1 MRGWKDDASGLE
13 QRLKDLETIARSLRR
28 RWWLVGLGLAL
39 GLTGWAFGVVR
50 TRPGT
55 IVLVGGGGLV
65 LNALLGIINERGWY
79 RWWLIYGL
87 ALLDVLLVGVLV
99 VWFGHGGFAVAFL
112 IAVLPY
118 AFDQGH
124 TVGNFLV
131 LTAALAYLGASY
143 LHDALYGGAG
153 GQTAAGLETVGLI
166 TVAWALKQ
174 IPATL
179 IRRIRDARDVMG
191 EAEQGQLAVR
201 APAEESDELGFLEK
215 SFNRMLGEIGATIS
229 TVQREAD
236 EVAAFAEQLAASA
249 EELHATS
256 ETVTHTAQ
264 HLARDLAQ
272 QRELAEGAR
281 GESAK
286 AADQAES
293 LRVRAELMQVDAA
306 RLVAAAQRG
315 RERVARASQ
324 TLRAVGD
331 EVRATASTVAGLSGM
346 SERIGGF
353 AQTIARI
360 ARQTH
365 LLALNAAIEAARA
378 EEHGEGFAVVADEV
392 RSLAGEAG
400 KSAREVAELVSELR
414 AGIDAAARAMQSGE
428 AKVRDIG
435 AVAAEAD
442 SALQELHQGI
452 ELVGD
457 LVDATAEVSRGQAQR
472 LAELAQSLQQVA
484 AISSGSSQS
493 ADGAAAATQAQ
504 ITSMGDLTAT
514 SQQLAQ
520 LAERLRASIARFSV
534 LRRDPAPREHPSTR
548 AAADR
553 SPRPGHA
560 SRVGSLVPHPRVEG
574 VKRVQGIP
582 VRGDQQVDVARER
595 DVERETPAEL
605 AGGDA
610 QHRFQVPAEALRRRV
625 VEPVGHIGDGQ
636 AGVEEQIGGVQQ
648 PHAGEI
654 GLGRREADPVKAR
667 HQRAGADAEVTG
679 QAAHRAEDRGEARQR
694 LEEHPHLLG
703 RVVERG
709 HDARQDARRYGRGG
723 VGEQVA
729 QPAPAG
735 SLGAI
740 DRGPDA
746 GGAEPQQCF
755 RDVVVMA

>member
-1 MRGWKDDASGLE
+1 MVQAVTAQPGAADHRSLASRMRGWKDDASGLE

-99 VWFGHGGFAVAFL
+99 VWFGHGGFVVAFL

-143 LHDALYGGAG
+143 LHGVLYGDAG
-153 GQTAAGLETVGLI
+153 GLTAAGLETVGFI

-179 IRRIRDARDVMG
+179 IRRIREARDVMG
-191 EAEQGQLAVR
+191 EAERGQLAVR

-215 SFNRMLGEIGATIS
+215 SFNRMLEEIGTTIS

-236 EVAAFAEQLAASA
+236 EVAAFSEQLAASA
-249 EELHATS
+249 EQLHATS

-264 HLARDLAQ
+264 KLARDLAK
-272 QRELAEGAR
+272 QRELAEAAR

-392 RSLAGEAG
+392 RALAAEAG
-400 KSAREVAELVSELR
+400 RSAREVAELVSDLR

-442 SALQELHQGI
+442 GALQELHRGI

-457 LVDATAEVSRGQAQR
+457 LVNATADVSRGQAQR
-472 LAELAQSLQQVA
+472 LASLAQSLQQVA
-484 AISSGSSQS
+484 SISTASSDS
-493 ADGAAAATQAQ
+493 ANNTAAATQAQ

-534 LRRDPAPREHPSTR
+534 LRRETTTRDDPSTR
-548 AAADR
+548 AAAD
-553 SPRPGHA
+553 
-560 SRVGSLVPHPRVEG
+560 
-574 VKRVQGIP
+574 
-582 VRGDQQVDVARER
+582 
-595 DVERETPAEL
+595 
-605 AGGDA
+605 
-610 QHRFQVPAEALRRRV
+610 
-625 VEPVGHIGDGQ
+625 
-636 AGVEEQIGGVQQ
+636 
-648 PHAGEI
+648 
-654 GLGRREADPVKAR
+654 
-667 HQRAGADAEVTG
+667 
-679 QAAHRAEDRGEARQR
+679 
-694 LEEHPHLLG
+694 
-703 RVVERG
+703 
-709 HDARQDARRYGRGG
+709 
-723 VGEQVA
+723 
-729 QPAPAG
+729 
-735 SLGAI
+735 
-740 DRGPDA
+740 
-746 GGAEPQQCF
+746 
-755 RDVVVMA
+755 

>member
-1 MRGWKDDASGLE
+1 MLLVTFSSTRPGQGSLASRMRGWKDDAAGLE

-28 RWWLVGLGLAL
+28 RWWLVGFGLAL
-39 GLTGWAFGVVR
+39 GIIGWGFGVVHA
-50 TRPGT
+50 RPGT
-55 IVLVGGGGLV
+55 MVLLAGGGLI

-79 RWWLIYGL
+79 RWWLIYVL
-87 ALLDVLLVGVLV
+87 ALLDVLLVAVLI
-99 VWFGHGGFAVAFL
+99 VWFGHGGFVVAFL

-131 LTAALAYLGASY
+131 LTAALAYLGAVQAHH
-143 LHDALYGGAG
+143 LLYGGDPAL
-153 GQTAAGLETVGLI
+153 APAPVLETVTLMV
-166 TVAWALKQ
+166 VAMTLKE

-179 IRRIRDARDVMG
+179 IQRIRRTRSIMG
-191 EAEQGQLAVR
+191 EAEHGFLAVR
-201 APAEESDELGFLEK
+201 AAAQESDELGFLEK
-215 SFNRMLGEIGATIS
+215 SFNKMIEEIGGTIS

-249 EELHATS
+249 QEMHATS
-256 ETVTHTAQ
+256 DAVTHTAQ
-264 HLARDLAQ
+264 QLATDLGG
-272 QRELAEGAR
+272 QRATVDGAR

-306 RLVAAAQRG
+306 RLVAAAERG

-324 TLRAVGD
+324 TLRTVGE

-346 SERIGGF
+346 SERIGVF

-378 EEHGEGFAVVADEV
+378 EQHGEGFAVVADEV

-442 SALQELHQGI
+442 SALQELHYGI

-457 LVDATAEVSRGQAQR
+457 LVNATAEVSRGQAQR

-548 AAADR
+548 AAAD
-553 SPRPGHA
+553 
-560 SRVGSLVPHPRVEG
+560 
-574 VKRVQGIP
+574 
-582 VRGDQQVDVARER
+582 
-595 DVERETPAEL
+595 
-605 AGGDA
+605 
-610 QHRFQVPAEALRRRV
+610 
-625 VEPVGHIGDGQ
+625 
-636 AGVEEQIGGVQQ
+636 
-648 PHAGEI
+648 
-654 GLGRREADPVKAR
+654 
-667 HQRAGADAEVTG
+667 
-679 QAAHRAEDRGEARQR
+679 
-694 LEEHPHLLG
+694 
-703 RVVERG
+703 
-709 HDARQDARRYGRGG
+709 
-723 VGEQVA
+723 
-729 QPAPAG
+729 
-735 SLGAI
+735 
-740 DRGPDA
+740 
-746 GGAEPQQCF
+746 
-755 RDVVVMA
+755 

>member
-1 MRGWKDDASGLE
+1 MLLVTFSSTRPGQGSLASRMRGWKDDAAGLE

-28 RWWLVGLGLAL
+28 RWWLVGFGLAL
-39 GLTGWAFGVVR
+39 GIIGWGFGVVHA
-50 TRPGT
+50 RPGT
-55 IVLVGGGGLV
+55 MVLLAGGGLI

-79 RWWLIYGL
+79 RWWLIYAL
-87 ALLDVLLVGVLV
+87 ALLDVLLVAVLV
-99 VWFGHGGFAVAFL
+99 VWFGHGGFVVAFL

-143 LHDALYGGAG
+143 LHDVLYGDSG
-153 GQTAAGLETVGLI
+153 GLTAAGLETVGFI

-174 IPATL
+174 IPAVL
-179 IRRIRDARDVMG
+179 IQRIRQTRDVMG
-191 EAEQGQLAVR
+191 EAERGYLAVR
-201 APAEESDELGFLEK
+201 AAAEESDELGFLEK
-215 SFNRMLGEIGATIS
+215 SFNRMLEEIGTTIS

-236 EVAAFAEQLAASA
+236 EVAAFSEQLAASA
-249 EELHATS
+249 EQLHATS

-264 HLARDLAQ
+264 KLARDLAK
-272 QRELAEGAR
+272 QRELAEAAR

-392 RSLAGEAG
+392 RSLAAEAG

-428 AKVRDIG
+428 AQVRDIG

-442 SALQELHQGI
+442 GALQELHQGI

-457 LVDATAEVSRGQAQR
+457 LVNATAEVSRGQAQR

-493 ADGAAAATQAQ
+493 ADGAAAATQTQ

-534 LRRDPAPREHPSTR
+534 LRREETTREPPVTR
-548 AAADR
+548 AAAD
-553 SPRPGHA
+553 
-560 SRVGSLVPHPRVEG
+560 
-574 VKRVQGIP
+574 
-582 VRGDQQVDVARER
+582 
-595 DVERETPAEL
+595 
-605 AGGDA
+605 
-610 QHRFQVPAEALRRRV
+610 
-625 VEPVGHIGDGQ
+625 
-636 AGVEEQIGGVQQ
+636 
-648 PHAGEI
+648 
-654 GLGRREADPVKAR
+654 
-667 HQRAGADAEVTG
+667 
-679 QAAHRAEDRGEARQR
+679 
-694 LEEHPHLLG
+694 
-703 RVVERG
+703 
-709 HDARQDARRYGRGG
+709 
-723 VGEQVA
+723 
-729 QPAPAG
+729 
-735 SLGAI
+735 
-740 DRGPDA
+740 
-746 GGAEPQQCF
+746 
-755 RDVVVMA
+755 